1 MRLPEGVEWALH
13 SAWLLALVPDDG
25 ALPARRLAE
34 VYDLPQPYL
43 AKILKS
49 LVSAGVLTAVSGPR
63 GGFRLARVPE
73 EISVLDIV
81 EALEGRTQVFRC
93 AEIRQRGPAPLTGE
107 ACRRPCGIA
116 TVMYDAETEWR
127 AGLAGSGR
135 SLGRPGRRRFH
146 LGGAV
151 LPDLRLACRLLLL
164 HLSPALHGQAVL
176 VVRLDRH
183 GDHEA
188 DDQSDECPLQQVKHG
203 LDEDE
208 GDESTHGDQ
217 AGLDP
222 VHQPSPP

>member
-34 VYDLPQPYL
+34 FYDLPQPYL

-93 AEIRQRGPAPLTGE
+93 AEIRQRGPTPLTGE

-116 TVMYDAETEWR
+116 KVMYDAETEWR
-127 AGLAGSGR
+127 AGLARSSVADLVAEAGPASIGR
-135 SLGRPGRRRFH
+135 ASAWLAQGGAAAAGQDA
-146 LGGAV
+146 GGAV
-151 LPDLRLACRLLLL
+151 
-164 HLSPALHGQAVL
+164 
-176 VVRLDRH
+176 
-183 GDHEA
+183 
-188 DDQSDECPLQQVKHG
+188 
-203 LDEDE
+203 
-208 GDESTHGDQ
+208 
-217 AGLDP
+217 
-222 VHQPSPP
+222 